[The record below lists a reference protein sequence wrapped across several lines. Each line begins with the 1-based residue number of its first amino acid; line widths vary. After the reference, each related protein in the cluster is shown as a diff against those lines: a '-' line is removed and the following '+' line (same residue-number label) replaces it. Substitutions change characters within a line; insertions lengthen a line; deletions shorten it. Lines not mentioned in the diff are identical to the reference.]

1 MSLGR
6 TVAMRSMTPV
16 GHLRDARIRSDP
28 CECTWEEKRLLCRSE
43 AVCSVLLEKGLVSWL
58 QEGKGTCSG
67 SAPRGGG
74 GGTGVND

>member
-1 MSLGR
+1 MRESGQIPVNVPGR
-6 TVAMRSMTPV
+6 RRGCCAEV
-16 GHLRDARIRSDP
+16 
-28 CECTWEEKRLLCRSE
+28 KLC
-43 AVCSVLLEKGLVSWL
+43 VCSVCLEKGLVSWL